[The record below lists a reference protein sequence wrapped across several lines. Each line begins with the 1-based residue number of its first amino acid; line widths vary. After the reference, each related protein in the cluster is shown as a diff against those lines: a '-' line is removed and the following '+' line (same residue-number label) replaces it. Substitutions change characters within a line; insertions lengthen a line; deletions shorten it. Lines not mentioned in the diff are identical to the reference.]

1 MKYTDG
7 TALDP
12 VGDADA
18 VVPLVLAGVALAG
31 AAGVGYLGGSYLED
45 NYLGDSRDYSGYT
58 GSDALKSAIQEG
70 ATSMK
75 VADEKVMTSIQNNI
89 ANSQNAGLAKG
100 KAAVIKEM
108 NAGNGESAAT
118 SAMQSAINE
127 YFASIQ
133 QNIVTHYNSQLEQ
146 VKHHVDQVANHSDL
160 TVGTVFASENGDD
173 SPSNMTVNQRSL
185 SLVDGTDATEKYLI
199 FNTSQDGSSYE
210 SGISLT
216 TATGAAD
223 FEVDSF
229 SLSSGA
235 YADYSDEF
243 QYFQTVPM
251 GNAFDAVV
259 TERDKVLN
267 DLSTFVSDV
276 YSQYSAGD
284 IPTEDLV
291 DPITAATELRTDYDG
306 MQGASA
312 HAAMLGIP
320 TNAEQSVYMT
330 LENDGVDVWA
340 DVYTNKKITDG
351 SGNEVGFQAGTT
363 YEPTTWSEPLYI
375 AFEYTET
382 TDSDGNVL
390 NSTQQ
395 DSYDGET
402 TTTEYSDFVEVEQPF
417 TITEITVDGES
428 KQSFKTTSRNTQTAD
443 VSKLQEELDQI
454 RETQLALQEE
464 AQSGGGGFSFDSLSL
479 GGIPGEGVALIAA
492 GAGAWLLGK

>member
-1 MKYTDG
+1 
-7 TALDP
+7 
-12 VGDADA
+12 
-18 VVPLVLAGVALAG
+18 VVPVVLPGVALAG
-31 AAGVGYLGGSYLED
+31 AAGVGYVAGSYLED

-58 GSDALKSAIQEG
+58 GGDALKSAIKEG

-75 VADEKVMTSIQNNI
+75 VADEKVMSSIQNNI
-89 ANSQNAGLAKG
+89 ANSQTAGLAKG

-127 YFASIQ
+127 YFAAIQ
-133 QNIVTHYNSQLEQ
+133 QNILTHYNSQLEQ

-160 TVGTVFASENGDD
+160 TVGDVFASENGDD

-199 FNTSQDGSSYE
+199 FNTSQDGSTYE

-259 TERDKVLN
+259 TERDKVLD

-284 IPTEDLV
+284 IPTEDIV
-291 DPITAATELRTDYDG
+291 DPITAATELRTNYDG

-320 TNAEQSVYMT
+320 TNADQSVYMT
-330 LENDGVDVWA
+330 LEDDGKSVWA
-340 DVYTNKKITDG
+340 DVYTNKKITD
-351 SGNEVGFQAGTT
+351 SNGNEVGFQKGTT
-363 YEPTTWSEPLYI
+363 YDPTTWSEPLYI

-395 DSYDGET
+395 ESYDGET

-417 TITEITVDGES
+417 TIKEITVDGES
-428 KQSFKTTSRNTQTAD
+428 KQSFKTTSRNAQTAD
-443 VSKLQEELDQI
+443 VSKLQEELEQI
-454 RETQLALQEE
+454 RQTQIDMQEE
-464 AQSGGGGFSFDSLSL
+464 AQSGGGGGFSVDSLSL
-479 GGIPGEGVALIAA
+479 GGIPGEGVLLVGVGIAA
-492 GAGAWLLGK
+492 WLFGN